1 MKSKEEIKKELADQ
15 YFGDE
20 AEDYDTNRSKDPRRS
35 EVIEIQ
41 ERITR
46 DFLKNTGM
54 NNILDVACGTGRFF
68 KLYSPR
74 DIYGID
80 ISSAMLQQARKR
92 KGVKKV
98 QVADAEKI
106 PFRDNFFDVVITSQ
120 FIMHTPFYKRVIK
133 EMTRV
138 VKKNG
143 SVIIDFPNL
152 YSISYFFTKKRI
164 KRGELMYYN
173 LFKKKEIYQIA
184 KENNLKIAA
193 IRETVVFSPMFFP
206 KSLIRLSMALNWLLV
221 KIFPSFSYVFY
232 VHFIKK

>member
-1 MKSKEEIKKELADQ
+1 
-15 YFGDE
+15 
-20 AEDYDTNRSKDPRRS
+20 
-35 EVIEIQ
+35 
-41 ERITR
+41 
-46 DFLKNTGM
+46 
-54 NNILDVACGTGRFF
+54 
-68 KLYSPR
+68 
-74 DIYGID
+74 
-80 ISSAMLQQARKR
+80 MLQQARKR

-164 KRGELMYYN
+164 KRGELRYYN